1 MHLQFDKLRMSPRQ
15 SFVKNSDQAMGNWPE
30 IYFWTDGLILLNWT
44 GGLLYRVAETSPEAR
59 KKFLQ
64 GSVPQEIH
72 KLFPKLFE
80 KWPLERIIEYCEIW
94 RSQRRAATRLMIK
107 ACGERESRKGKG
119 SEVYV
124 GPIPLDESQFVLQHA
139 RTAKAVNI
147 LGLPGLI
154 HEAAKQNDVRLF
166 IRLGRA
172 LQSSQTVAEVDWA
185 RVDPVPRFLVDNW
198 CEGQHYNS
206 RLPALCFFSDQ
217 ALADFCNA
225 AFGRKDGNPSC
236 ASIRQWCHGSNQN
249 QPAKVESKPASL
261 RRDYSYHFYGLRQVV

>member
-1 MHLQFDKLRMSPRQ
+1 MHLQFDNLRMSPRQ
-15 SFVKNSDQAMGNWPE
+15 PFVKNSDQVMGNWPE

-44 GGLLYRVAETSPEAR
+44 GGLLYRLAEASPEAR
-59 KKFLQ
+59 KKFSQ

-72 KLFPKLFE
+72 KLFPNLFE
-80 KWPLERIIEYCEIW
+80 KWPLARIIEYCDIW
-94 RSQRRAATRLMIK
+94 RSMRRAGTRLMVK
-107 ACGERESRKGKG
+107 ACGERESRKGKA

-124 GPIPLDESQFVLQHA
+124 GEIPLDERQFVVRHA
-139 RTAKAVNI
+139 GTAKAVNV

-172 LQSSQTVAEVDWA
+172 LQSNKTVAAVDWG
-185 RVDPVPRFLVDNW
+185 RVDPIPRFLADNW
-198 CEGQHYNS
+198 CEGQQYNP
-206 RLPALCFFSDQ
+206 RLPALCFFADQ

-236 ASIRQWCHGSNQN
+236 ASIRQWRKRLGLKQAHA
-249 QPAKVESKPASL
+249 PKVKETILIKNELLFVEGRLAT
-261 RRDYSYHFYGLRQVV
+261 R